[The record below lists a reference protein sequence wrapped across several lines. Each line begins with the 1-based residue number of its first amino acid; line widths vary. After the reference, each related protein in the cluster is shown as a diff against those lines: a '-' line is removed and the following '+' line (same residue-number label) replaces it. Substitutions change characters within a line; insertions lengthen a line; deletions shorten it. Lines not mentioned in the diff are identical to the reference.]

1 MSDGERHERSK
12 GKKEILFD
20 QHVVE
25 AESKLASWRI
35 ALMDRIIEARLD
47 ALGKR
52 IMDSPPDERGR
63 VGIVI
68 DASIPACSENEAQL
82 MAQELQAYRSGTKFY
97 CFGVSRGCDGELEG
111 SSHSPHC
118 PMYVGSGP
126 AELTLENVESYDPK
140 DSGNQAS

>member
-1 MSDGERHERSK
+1 MGTGMSAPRRRFFLTNVLSKQRVDLPDG
-12 GKKEILFD
+12 GF
-20 QHVVE
+20 
-25 AESKLASWRI
+25 

-47 ALGKR
+47 ELGKR
-52 IMDSPPDERGR
+52 IKVSPPDEHGR

-82 MAQELQAYRSGTKFY
+82 MAQEIQAYRSGTKFY
-97 CFGVSRGCDGELEG
+97 CVGVSGGCDGELEG

-118 PMYVGSGP
+118 PMYVGSSP
-126 AELTLENVESYDPK
+126 VESTLENVESYDPK